1 MNLKNKKL
9 IKNLEDL
16 KVLCLSYE
24 SDDKKIV
31 MTNGCFDILH
41 AGHTYILEESKKL
54 GDILIVALN
63 SDSSIKKIK
72 SKDRPIVSEL
82 DRAYVLSCL
91 SSVDHIILF
100 DNESPE
106 EIICEI
112 LPEILIKGSDYNGKK
127 VAGEDCLIRNGKKVV
142 LIDLIEGKS
151 STSIIDKVS
160 KL

>member
-54 GDILIVALN
+54 GDILIIALN
-63 SDSSIKKIK
+63 SDLSVKKIK

-151 STSIIDKVS
+151 STLIIDKVS

>member
-1 MNLKNKKL
+1 MNLKNNKL
-9 IKNLEDL
+9 IRDL
-16 KVLCLSYE
+16 KDLKALCLSYQ
-24 SDDKKIV
+24 SGDKKIV

-63 SDSSIKKIK
+63 SDLSVKKIK

-151 STSIIDKVS
+151 STLIIDKVS

>member
-1 MNLKNKKL
+1 MNLKNNKL
-9 IKNLEDL
+9 IINLKDL
-16 KVLCLSYE
+16 KALCLSHE
-24 SDDKKIV
+24 SNNKKIV

-41 AGHTYILEESKKL
+41 AGHTYLLEESKKL

-63 SDSSIKKIK
+63 SDLSVKKIK

-91 SSVDHIILF
+91 SSVDYIILF

-112 LPEILIKGSDYNGKK
+112 LPEILIKGSDYRGKK
-127 VAGEDCLIRNGKKVV
+127 IAGEDCLTKNGKKVV
-142 LIDLIEGKS
+142 LIDLIKGKS

>member
-1 MNLKNKKL
+1 MNLKNNKL
-9 IKNLEDL
+9 IRNLKDL
-16 KVLCLSYE
+16 KALCVSYE
-24 SDDKKIV
+24 SNNKKII

-63 SDSSIKKIK
+63 SDLSVKKIK
-72 SKDRPIVSEL
+72 SKNRPIVSEL

-91 SSVDHIILF
+91 SSVDYIILF

-112 LPEILIKGSDYNGKK
+112 LPDILIKGSDYKGKK
-127 VAGEDCLIRNGKKVV
+127 VAGEDCLTRNGKKVV
-142 LIDLIEGKS
+142 LIDLIKGKS

>member
-1 MNLKNKKL
+1 MNLKNNKL
-9 IKNLEDL
+9 IRNLKDL
-16 KVLCLSYE
+16 KALCISYE
-24 SDDKKIV
+24 SNNKKII

-63 SDSSIKKIK
+63 SDLSVKKIK

-91 SSVDHIILF
+91 SSVDYIILF

-112 LPEILIKGSDYNGKK
+112 LPDILIKGSDYKGKK
-127 VAGEDCLIRNGKKVV
+127 VAGEDCLTRNGKKVV
-142 LIDLIEGKS
+142 LIDLIKGKS

>member
-1 MNLKNKKL
+1 MNLKNNKL
-9 IKNLEDL
+9 VRNLKDL
-16 KVLCLSYE
+16 KALCLSYE
-24 SDDKKIV
+24 SSNKKVV

-54 GDILIVALN
+54 GDILIIALN
-63 SDSSIKKIK
+63 SDLSVKKIK

-82 DRAYVLSCL
+82 DRAYILSCL

-112 LPEILIKGSDYNGKK
+112 LPEILIKGSDYQGKK
-127 VAGEDCLIRNGKKVV
+127 VAGEDCLIKNGKKVV

-151 STSIIDKVS
+151 STSIINKVS

>member
-1 MNLKNKKL
+1 MNLKNNKL
-9 IKNLEDL
+9 IRNLKSL
-16 KVLCLSYE
+16 KDLCLSYE
-24 SDDKKIV
+24 SNNKKIV

-63 SDSSIKKIK
+63 SDLSIKKIK

-112 LPEILIKGSDYNGKK
+112 LPEILIKGSDYKGKK
-127 VAGEDCLIRNGKKVV
+127 VAGEDCLTRNGKKVV
-142 LIDLIEGKS
+142 LIDLIKGKS

>member
-1 MNLKNKKL
+1 MNLKNNKL
-9 IKNLEDL
+9 IRDL
-16 KVLCLSYE
+16 KDLKALCLSYQ
-24 SDDKKIV
+24 SGDKKIV

-41 AGHTYILEESKKL
+41 VGHTYILEESKKL

-63 SDSSIKKIK
+63 SDLSIKKIK

-112 LPEILIKGSDYNGKK
+112 LPEILIKGSDYKGKK
-127 VAGEDCLIRNGKKVV
+127 VAGEDCLIKNGKKVV
-142 LIDLIEGKS
+142 LVDLIEGKS

>member
-1 MNLKNKKL
+1 MNLKNNKL
-9 IKNLEDL
+9 VRNLKDL
-16 KVLCLSYE
+16 KALCLSYE
-24 SDDKKIV
+24 SSNKKVV

-54 GDILIVALN
+54 GDILIIALN
-63 SDSSIKKIK
+63 SDLSVKKIK

-112 LPEILIKGSDYNGKK
+112 LPEILIKGSDYQGKK
-127 VAGEDCLIRNGKKVV
+127 VAGEDCLIKNGKKVV

-151 STSIIDKVS
+151 STSIINKVS

>member
-1 MNLKNKKL
+1 MNLKNNKL
-9 IKNLEDL
+9 VRNLKDL
-16 KVLCLSYE
+16 KALCLSYE
-24 SDDKKIV
+24 SSNKKVV

-54 GDILIVALN
+54 GDILIIALN
-63 SDSSIKKIK
+63 SDLSVKKIK

-91 SSVDHIILF
+91 SSVDHIIIF

-112 LPEILIKGSDYNGKK
+112 LPEILIKGSDYQGKK
-127 VAGEDCLIRNGKKVV
+127 VAGEDCLIKNGKKVV

-151 STSIIDKVS
+151 STSIINKVS

>member
-1 MNLKNKKL
+1 MNLKNNKL
-9 IKNLEDL
+9 IRDL
-16 KVLCLSYE
+16 KDLKALCLSYE
-24 SDDKKIV
+24 SSNKKVV

>member
-1 MNLKNKKL
+1 MNLKNNKL
-9 IKNLEDL
+9 TKDL
-16 KVLCLSYE
+16 KDLKALCSSYE
-24 SDDKKIV
+24 SSNKKVV

-151 STSIIDKVS
+151 SSSIIDKAS

>member
-1 MNLKNKKL
+1 MNLKNNKL
-9 IKNLEDL
+9 IRDL
-16 KVLCLSYE
+16 KDLKALCLSYQ
-24 SDDKKIV
+24 SGDKKIV

-63 SDSSIKKIK
+63 SDLSVKKIK

-106 EIICEI
+106 EIVCKI

-151 STSIIDKVS
+151 STSIIDKVL

>member
-54 GDILIVALN
+54 GDILIIALN
-63 SDSSIKKIK
+63 SDLSVKKIK

>member
-1 MNLKNKKL
+1 MNLKNNKL
-9 IKNLEDL
+9 VRNLKDL
-16 KVLCLSYE
+16 KALCLSYE
-24 SDDKKIV
+24 SSNKKVV

-63 SDSSIKKIK
+63 SDLSIKKIK

-91 SSVDHIILF
+91 SSVDYIILF

-112 LPEILIKGSDYNGKK
+112 LPDILIKGSDYKGKK
-127 VAGEDCLIRNGKKVV
+127 LLVRTA
-142 LIDLIEGKS
+142 
-151 STSIIDKVS
+151 
-160 KL
+160 

>member
-1 MNLKNKKL
+1 MNLKNNKL
-9 IKNLEDL
+9 IRDL
-16 KVLCLSYE
+16 KDLKALCLSYE
-24 SDDKKIV
+24 SSNKKVV

-151 STSIIDKVS
+151 STSIIDKVL

>member
-1 MNLKNKKL
+1 MNLKNNKL
-9 IKNLEDL
+9 IRDL
-16 KVLCLSYE
+16 KDLKALCLSYE
-24 SDDKKIV
+24 SNNKKVV

-63 SDSSIKKIK
+63 SDLSVKKIK
-72 SKDRPIVSEL
+72 SKNRPIVSEL

>member
-1 MNLKNKKL
+1 MNLKNNKL
-9 IKNLEDL
+9 IKNLRDL
-16 KVLCLSYE
+16 KALCLSYE
-24 SDDKKIV
+24 SNNKKIV

-41 AGHTYILEESKKL
+41 SGHTYILEESKKL

-63 SDSSIKKIK
+63 SDLSVKKIK
-72 SKDRPIVSEL
+72 SKNRPIVSEL

-112 LPEILIKGSDYNGKK
+112 LPEILIKGSDYKGKK
-127 VAGEDCLIRNGKKVV
+127 VAGEDCLAKNGKKVV

>member
-1 MNLKNKKL
+1 MNLKNNKL
-9 IKNLEDL
+9 IRNLKDL
-16 KVLCLSYE
+16 KALCVSYE
-24 SDDKKIV
+24 SSNKKII

-63 SDSSIKKIK
+63 SDLSVKKIK

-91 SSVDHIILF
+91 SSVDYIILF

-112 LPEILIKGSDYNGKK
+112 LPDILIKGSDYRGKK
-127 VAGEDCLIRNGKKVV
+127 VAGEDCLTRNGKKVV
-142 LIDLIEGKS
+142 LIDLIKGKS

>member
-1 MNLKNKKL
+1 MNLKNNKL
-9 IKNLEDL
+9 IRDL
-16 KVLCLSYE
+16 KDLKALCLSYE
-24 SDDKKIV
+24 SNNKKVV

-112 LPEILIKGSDYNGKK
+112 LPEILIKGSDYKGKK
-127 VAGEDCLIRNGKKVV
+127 VAGEDCLIKNGKKVV
-142 LIDLIEGKS
+142 LVDLIEGKS

>member
-1 MNLKNKKL
+1 MNLKNNKL
-9 IKNLEDL
+9 IRNLKSL
-16 KVLCLSYE
+16 KDLCLSYE
-24 SDDKKIV
+24 SNNKKIV

-54 GDILIVALN
+54 GDILIIALN
-63 SDSSIKKIK
+63 SDLSVKKIK

-112 LPEILIKGSDYNGKK
+112 LPEILIKGSDYQGKK
-127 VAGEDCLIRNGKKVV
+127 VAGEDCLIKNGKKVV

>member
-1 MNLKNKKL
+1 MNLKNNKL
-9 IKNLEDL
+9 IKNLRDL
-16 KVLCLSYE
+16 KALCLSYE
-24 SDDKKIV
+24 SSNKKVV

-54 GDILIVALN
+54 GDILIIALN
-63 SDSSIKKIK
+63 SDLSVKKIK

-112 LPEILIKGSDYNGKK
+112 LPEILIKGSDYQGKK
-127 VAGEDCLIRNGKKVV
+127 VAGEDCLIKNGKKVV

-151 STSIIDKVS
+151 STSIINKVS

>member
-1 MNLKNKKL
+1 MNLKNNKL
-9 IKNLEDL
+9 IRDL
-16 KVLCLSYE
+16 KDLKALCLSYE
-24 SDDKKIV
+24 SNNKKVV

-112 LPEILIKGSDYNGKK
+112 LPDILIKGSDYKGKK
-127 VAGEDCLIRNGKKVV
+127 VAGEDCLIKNGKKVV
-142 LIDLIEGKS
+142 LVDLIEGKS

>member
-1 MNLKNKKL
+1 MNLKNNKL
-9 IKNLEDL
+9 IKDL
-16 KVLCLSYE
+16 KDLKALCLSYQ
-24 SDDKKIV
+24 SGDKKIV

-41 AGHTYILEESKKL
+41 VGHTYILEESKKL

-63 SDSSIKKIK
+63 SDLSIKKIK

-112 LPEILIKGSDYNGKK
+112 LPEILIKGSDYKGKK
-127 VAGEDCLIRNGKKVV
+127 VAGEDCLIKNGKKVV
-142 LIDLIEGKS
+142 LVDLIEGKS

>member
-1 MNLKNKKL
+1 MNLKNNKL
-9 IKNLEDL
+9 IRDL
-16 KVLCLSYE
+16 KDLKALCLSYE
-24 SDDKKIV
+24 SSNKKVV

-72 SKDRPIVSEL
+72 SKDRPIVPEL

-151 STSIIDKVS
+151 STLIIDKVS

>member
-1 MNLKNKKL
+1 MNLKNNKL
-9 IKNLEDL
+9 IRNLKSL
-16 KVLCLSYE
+16 KDLCLSYE
-24 SDDKKIV
+24 SNNKKIV

-63 SDSSIKKIK
+63 SDLSIKKIK
-72 SKDRPIVSEL
+72 SKDRPIVSEF

-112 LPEILIKGSDYNGKK
+112 LPEILIKGSDYKGKK
-127 VAGEDCLIRNGKKVV
+127 VAGEDCLAKNGKKVV

>member
-1 MNLKNKKL
+1 MNLKNNKL
-9 IKNLEDL
+9 IRNLKDL
-16 KVLCLSYE
+16 KALCVSYE
-24 SDDKKIV
+24 SSNKKII

-63 SDSSIKKIK
+63 SDLSVKKIK
-72 SKDRPIVSEL
+72 SKHRPIVSEL

-91 SSVDHIILF
+91 SSVDYIILF

-112 LPEILIKGSDYNGKK
+112 LPDILIKGSDYRGKK
-127 VAGEDCLIRNGKKVV
+127 VAGEDCLTRNGKKVV
-142 LIDLIEGKS
+142 LIDLIKGKS

>member
-1 MNLKNKKL
+1 MNLKNNKL
-9 IKNLEDL
+9 VRDL
-16 KVLCLSYE
+16 KDLKDLCLSYE
-24 SDDKKIV
+24 SGDKKIV

-63 SDSSIKKIK
+63 SDLSIKKIK

-106 EIICEI
+106 KIICEI
-112 LPEILIKGSDYNGKK
+112 LPEILIKGSDYKGKK
-127 VAGEDCLIRNGKKVV
+127 VAGEDCLIKNGKKVV
-142 LIDLIEGKS
+142 LVDLIEGKS
-151 STSIIDKVS
+151 STSIIDKIS

>member
-1 MNLKNKKL
+1 MNLKNNKL
-9 IKNLEDL
+9 IRDL
-16 KVLCLSYE
+16 KDLKALCLSYQ
-24 SDDKKIV
+24 SGDKKIV

-63 SDSSIKKIK
+63 SDLSVKKIK

-112 LPEILIKGSDYNGKK
+112 LPEILIKGSDYKGKK
-127 VAGEDCLIRNGKKVV
+127 VAGEDCLIKNGKKVV

>member
-1 MNLKNKKL
+1 MNLKNNKL
-9 IKNLEDL
+9 IKNLRDL
-16 KVLCLSYE
+16 KALCLSYE
-24 SDDKKIV
+24 SNNKKIV

-41 AGHTYILEESKKL
+41 SGHTYILEESKKL

-63 SDSSIKKIK
+63 SDLSVKKIK
-72 SKDRPIVSEL
+72 SKNRPIVSEL

-91 SSVDHIILF
+91 SSVDYIILF

-112 LPEILIKGSDYNGKK
+112 LPDILIKGSDYRGKK
-127 VAGEDCLIRNGKKVV
+127 VAGEDCLTRNGKKVV
-142 LIDLIEGKS
+142 LIDLIKGKS

>member
-1 MNLKNKKL
+1 MNLKNNKL
-9 IKNLEDL
+9 IRDL
-16 KVLCLSYE
+16 KDLKALCLSYQ
-24 SDDKKIV
+24 SSDKKIV

>member
-1 MNLKNKKL
+1 MNLKNNKL
-9 IKNLEDL
+9 IRNLKDL
-16 KVLCLSYE
+16 KALCVSYE
-24 SDDKKIV
+24 SSNKKII

-63 SDSSIKKIK
+63 SDLSVKKIK

-91 SSVDHIILF
+91 SSVDYIILF

-112 LPEILIKGSDYNGKK
+112 LPDILIKGSDYKGKK
-127 VAGEDCLIRNGKKVV
+127 VAGEDCLTKNGKKVV
-142 LIDLIEGKS
+142 LIDLIKGKS

>member
-1 MNLKNKKL
+1 MNLKNNKL
-9 IKNLEDL
+9 IRDL
-16 KVLCLSYE
+16 KDLKALCLSYQ
-24 SDDKKIV
+24 SGDKKIV

-63 SDSSIKKIK
+63 SDLSVKKIK

-151 STSIIDKVS
+151 STSIIDKVL

>member
-1 MNLKNKKL
+1 MNLKNNKL
-9 IKNLEDL
+9 IINLKSL
-16 KVLCLSYE
+16 KDLCLSYE
-24 SDDKKIV
+24 SNNKKIV

-63 SDSSIKKIK
+63 SDLSIKKIK

-112 LPEILIKGSDYNGKK
+112 LPEILIKGSDYKGKK
-127 VAGEDCLIRNGKKVV
+127 VAGEDCLAKNGKKVV

>member
-1 MNLKNKKL
+1 MNLKNNKL
-9 IKNLEDL
+9 IRDL
-16 KVLCLSYE
+16 KDLKALCLSYQ
-24 SDDKKIV
+24 SGDKKIV

-63 SDSSIKKIK
+63 SDLSIKKIK